1 SYLGELAGQAKRKE
15 SIGGLLRSLRIQ
27 RNRYGQA
34 AVSFGEP
41 IDLRA
46 HMDAHAPQWQ
56 AERGEPRAEW
66 LNPAVDALAQRIMT
80 EINRTAEVNAVN
92 LIALAI
98 LAAPK
103 HALGEAD
110 LVAQIRLL

>member
-1 SYLGELAGQAKRKE
+1 AGKSKRKE
-15 SIGGLLRSLRIQ
+15 SIGGLLRSLRVL
-27 RNRYGQA
+27 RNKYGQA

-46 HMDAHAPQWQ
+46 HMDAQAPQWQ
-56 AERGEPRAEW
+56 DERHAPRAEW
-66 LNPAVDALAQRIMT
+66 LNPAVDSLATRIQT
-80 EINRTAEVNAVN
+80 AINRAAEVNAVN
-92 LIALAI
+92 LIALAL

-110 LVAQIRLL
+110 LLAQIR